1 LHVTDIETSYIVQ
14 LLLISHYPK
23 AREVESDSNSQVR
36 GWIKS
41 MDRDEVEDAGIS
53 VDGLLDSNIIDT
65 AEKLLKEAGNMV
77 GWFLWFEGNVC

>member
-1 LHVTDIETSYIVQ
+1 
-14 LLLISHYPK
+14 
-23 AREVESDSNSQVR
+23 
-36 GWIKS
+36 

-77 GWFLWFEGNVC
+77 GCFLRFEGNVC